1 MFEQMLLPTGGTHQ
15 TRNAFIAFAGQAVLA
30 AFAILVIPAIFVAQ
44 LPRLQLA
51 TELIAPPLP
60 PPPPPPPAA
69 ATRAPSHPAVTRI
82 VPRMFVPPEIVAPT
96 PVPEQAPMIAEAAP
110 ALDNSGAIGVAG
122 GIPGGIADGV
132 LGGSLGGVIGAP
144 PAPKVQAPAPVAA
157 AHTPSQV
164 RVGGDV
170 QAARLMHEVRPAYP
184 PIARQARV
192 AGTVALSATI
202 APDGTVQDLHVL
214 SGNPLLVDAAVNAVK
229 QWTYRPTYLNGKP
242 VQVLTEVDVRFTLG

>member
-15 TRNAFIAFAGQAVLA
+15 TRNAFIAFAGQALLV

-60 PPPPPPPAA
+60 PAPPPPPPAA
-69 ATRAPSHPAVTRI
+69 TRAPSHQAVSRVT
-82 VPRMFVPPEIVAPT
+82 PRVFVPPQIIAPKV
-96 PVPEQAPMIAEAAP
+96 VPQQAPMIADLAP
-110 ALDNSGAIGVAG
+110 PLADAGTVGGVIGGV
-122 GIPGGIADGV
+122 PDGV
-132 LGGSLGGVIGAP
+132 LGGSIGGVIGAP
-144 PAPKVQAPAPVAA
+144 PAPKVQAPVAPAPQ
-157 AHTPSQV
+157 TPSQI
-164 RVGGDV
+164 RVGGEV
-170 QAARLMHEVRPAYP
+170 QAARLMHEVTPAYP
-184 PIARQARV
+184 PIARQARI

-202 APDGTVQDLHVL
+202 ASDGTVKDLRLL